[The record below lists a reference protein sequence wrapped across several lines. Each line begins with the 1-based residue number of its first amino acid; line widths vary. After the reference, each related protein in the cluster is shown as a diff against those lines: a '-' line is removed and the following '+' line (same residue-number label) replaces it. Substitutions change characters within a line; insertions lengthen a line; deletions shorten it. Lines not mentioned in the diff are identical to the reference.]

1 MAHRNDIDRND
12 PEPWGICDASGFRC
26 KRSELTRQMEW
37 RGNRLVW
44 TGLMVWKRFA
54 DLPNPQL
61 QTPTL
66 KADPPGFADAR
77 PESAIAGQDWIVV
90 QTRAGDATISDGAT
104 YFLSAGP
111 DGYGYDT
118 VIQWRAP

>member
-1 MAHRNDIDRND
+1 MRIDRND
-12 PEPWGICDASGFRC
+12 PQPWGICDYSGRRVL
-26 KRSELTRQMEW
+26 RSELTRQMEW

-54 DLPNPQL
+54 DLPNPQN
-61 QTPTL
+61 QTPML
-66 KADPPGFADAR
+66 KADPLGFADAR

-90 QTRAGDATISDGAT
+90 QTRAGDATISDGET
-104 YFLSAGP
+104 YFLSAGAAQF
-111 DGYGYDT
+111 GTDT